1 MADKAIEPGKKST
14 ERYLP
19 EAAWKAMSK
28 AERKKTDDKKK
39 RESRKGKQFV
49 KNTAK
54 TSDNAVSACSPPDN
68 KVIDC
73 SLFLVD
79 SLAFLN
85 LPLEDHLSLLIQ
97 V

>member
-49 KNTAK
+49 KNTEE
-54 TSDNAVSACSPPDN
+54 S
-68 KVIDC
+68 
-73 SLFLVD
+73 
-79 SLAFLN
+79 
-85 LPLEDHLSLLIQ
+85 
-97 V
+97 

>member
-49 KNTAK
+49 KQPKSIAK
-54 TSDNAVSACSPPDN
+54 
-68 KVIDC
+68 KVRRYRK
-73 SLFLVD
+73 
-79 SLAFLN
+79 
-85 LPLEDHLSLLIQ
+85 
-97 V
+97 

>member
-19 EAAWKAMSK
+19 ESAWKAMSK

-49 KNTAK
+49 KNTEKAK
-54 TSDNAVSACSPPDN
+54 RARRMASERPKKSMKNDQINERTINQSTYSP
-68 KVIDC
+68 C
-73 SLFLVD
+73 TW
-79 SLAFLN
+79 
-85 LPLEDHLSLLIQ
+85 
-97 V
+97 

>member
-19 EAAWKAMSK
+19 EAAGKAMSK

-49 KNTAK
+49 ENTEKAKRARRMASKKAKKSMKN
-54 TSDNAVSACSPPDN
+54 D
-68 KVIDC
+68 
-73 SLFLVD
+73 
-79 SLAFLN
+79 
-85 LPLEDHLSLLIQ
+85 
-97 V
+97 

>member
-19 EAAWKAMSK
+19 KAAWAAMSK

-49 KNTAK
+49 KNTDKAK
-54 TSDNAVSACSPPDN
+54 KARKAVSMSEKRKMAD
-68 KVIDC
+68 
-73 SLFLVD
+73 
-79 SLAFLN
+79 
-85 LPLEDHLSLLIQ
+85 
-97 V
+97 